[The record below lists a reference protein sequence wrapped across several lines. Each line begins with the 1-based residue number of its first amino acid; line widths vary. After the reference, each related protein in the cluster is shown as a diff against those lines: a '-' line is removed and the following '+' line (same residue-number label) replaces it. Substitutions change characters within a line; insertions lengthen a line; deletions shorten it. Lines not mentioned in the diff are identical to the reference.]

1 MKQQGRKFLLAGIR
15 LLYSTVFI
23 KERKQSKKK
32 KSISNMLIIDLLD
45 GSSGI

>member
-1 MKQQGRKFLLAGIR
+1 MKQQGRKFLLVGIR
-15 LLYSTVFI
+15 LLYSTVLI
-23 KERKQSKKK
+23 KERMQSKKK

>member
-1 MKQQGRKFLLAGIR
+1 MKQQGRKFLLVGIR
-15 LLYSTVFI
+15 LLYSTVLI

>member
-1 MKQQGRKFLLAGIR
+1 MKQQGRKFLLVGIR
-15 LLYSTVFI
+15 LLYSTVLI
-23 KERKQSKKK
+23 KERKQKKKK

>member
-1 MKQQGRKFLLAGIR
+1 MKQQVRKFLLVGIG
-15 LLYSTVFI
+15 LLYSTVLI